1 MLSPGYRETEVVRKS
16 MNTIHEAARD
26 IRVFGETEV
35 LVVGGGPAGIAAAI
49 SAARNGAK
57 TILIER
63 YGHLGGMSTGGL
75 VILIPFMSD
84 GTAERPIAGICQ
96 ELIDR
101 LDTIGGA
108 VHPKDDEV
116 GSTEPDIVN
125 YWRRRGTGS
134 MATGGIVRYGALVDP
149 EKLKCVLN
157 DMVEEAGVK
166 LLLHSWGSRAVME
179 GNDIK
184 GVYFESKSGR
194 QAVLSR
200 ITIDT
205 TGDGDVFASAGAEF
219 DGTMDPKVRSANLA
233 LVFRIAGVNADKYL
247 DFQENQRAEHDA
259 LMKELTD
266 KGGFNTY
273 WRSAHDDVLWC
284 NNWIPGLSAL
294 NVEDLTKVEVEV
306 RKSMRLSLDYL
317 KKRVPG
323 FGKSFLMD
331 TASQLGTRGSRRLSG
346 EYVVTWD
353 DVLSGAVHPDS
364 VAVLPHLGRKV
375 SDGFPRVYLPYRSL
389 VPRKINNLLVAGRC
403 FSSDIAANND
413 LNWIQQCI
421 PMGQAAGTAAALAL
435 KSGVQPRAVDTGN
448 LQANLLR
455 QGVPLPGI
463 KG

>member
-1 MLSPGYRETEVVRKS
+1 MKTFL
-16 MNTIHEAARD
+16 EAARE

-35 LVVGGGPAGIAAAI
+35 LVVGGGPAGIAAAV
-49 SAARNGAK
+49 SAARTGAK
-57 TILIER
+57 TTLIER

-101 LDTIGGA
+101 LDAIGGA
-108 VHPKDDEV
+108 VHPKDEEV
-116 GSTEPDIVN
+116 GSTEPDTVN
-125 YWRRRGTGS
+125 FWRRRGTGS
-134 MATGGIVRYGALVDP
+134 MATGGIVRYGTLVDP

-157 DMVEEAGVK
+157 DMIEEAGVK
-166 LLLHSWGSRAVME
+166 LILHSWGSRAVME

-194 QAVLSR
+194 QAILSR

-233 LVFRIAGVNADKYL
+233 LVFRIAGVNADRYL

-259 LMKELTD
+259 LMNELTGM
-266 KGGFNTY
+266 GGFNTY

-306 RKSMRLSLDYL
+306 RKSMRLSLDFL
-317 KKRVPG
+317 KKRIPG
-323 FGKSFLMD
+323 FENSFLMD
-331 TASQLGTRGSRRLSG
+331 TASQLGTRGSRRLTG
-346 EYVVTWD
+346 EYVVTWN
-353 DVLSGAVHPDS
+353 DVLSGTVHPDS
-364 VAVLPHLGRKV
+364 VAVLPHLGHKV

-403 FSSDIAANND
+403 FSSDIAANNV

-435 KSGVQPRAVDTGN
+435 KSDVQPRKIDTTL
-448 LQANLLR
+448 LQTALLR
-455 QGVPLPGI
+455 QGVPLPGL
-463 KG
+463 KL